1 MDDDAREMRI
11 RDTFWEAVANATAGR
26 KDINVTINTTEE
38 RDGLLFTKV
47 TILGQDGEFKLTFA
61 VVANDEVT
69 VSGPKGPTM
78 RFSLDVDSIASA
90 VRNEIQMELGPKPQA
105 QRKLNA
111 SNDEWRAAVDTGR
124 RIA

>member
-90 VRNEIQMELGPKPQA
+90 VRNEIQRELGPKPQA